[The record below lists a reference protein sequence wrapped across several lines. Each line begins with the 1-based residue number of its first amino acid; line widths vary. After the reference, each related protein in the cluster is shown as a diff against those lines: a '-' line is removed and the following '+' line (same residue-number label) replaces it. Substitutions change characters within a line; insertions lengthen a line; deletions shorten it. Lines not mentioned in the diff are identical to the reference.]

1 MSGLWLEIF
10 LGNVGKYI
18 VLFIDN
24 YYIYFV
30 PLIFAYGIFMTISS
44 YNLKRI
50 EKRVVAEII
59 NQAKKIIKESPSINF
74 IDLTDKI
81 NIDWEKIWSQYSFF
95 PFISQE
101 SGLWVNRSNI
111 INIRENIMHNERK
124 IHLVLERHGIKL
136 QEEKSDTRKNL
147 YLEYIHRLT
156 KK

>member
-24 YYIYFV
+24 YYFYFV
-30 PLIFAYGIFMTISS
+30 PVILVYGIFMTISS
-44 YNLKRI
+44 YNLKRM

-59 NQAKKIIKESPSINF
+59 NQARTIINQSPSINF
-74 IDLTDKI
+74 INLTDKI
-81 NIDWEKIWSQYSFF
+81 NIDWEKIWGQYSFF

-101 SGLWVNRSNI
+101 SGLWVDRSNP
-111 INIRENIMHNERK
+111 INIRENIMHNDRK

-136 QEEKSDTRKNL
+136 QEDESGTRKNL